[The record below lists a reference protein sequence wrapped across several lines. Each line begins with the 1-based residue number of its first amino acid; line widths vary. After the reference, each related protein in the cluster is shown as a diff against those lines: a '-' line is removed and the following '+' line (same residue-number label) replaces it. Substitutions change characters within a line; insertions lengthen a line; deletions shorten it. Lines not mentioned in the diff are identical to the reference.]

1 MEKVHQIPQSLTLI
15 KLGGALITDKT
26 KPMTLRPLV
35 LKRLVS
41 EIVRAQKE
49 TSDLLVIGH
58 GQGSF
63 GHVPAHKYQTISGF
77 DDDRGRLGM
86 AITQDCAAQLNRLVV
101 SQFLAANIPA
111 VSYLFSNSLVTKET
125 RPASWD
131 PRVLIEYLAKGLLPV
146 TGGDVIVDQVQGC
159 TIWSTEKVLA
169 HIAKGLPKEKFQVK
183 EIIHVTEVTGVL
195 DQSGQTIDE
204 ITPPSASQ
212 VKQLIGE
219 TNGLDVTGGMW
230 HKIEESLQLLEY
242 GIESKILS
250 GLKPNNL
257 YQALIGAKWQGTTIK
272 N

>member
-1 MEKVHQIPQSLTLI
+1 MEKSQTNSQSLTLI

-26 KPMTLRPLV
+26 KSMMLRPQV

-41 EIVRAQKE
+41 EIVRAQSE
-49 TSDLLVIGH
+49 ISNLLIIGH
-58 GQGSF
+58 GQGSY
-63 GHVPAHKYQTISGF
+63 GHVPAHQYQTINGF
-77 DDDRGRLGM
+77 EDDRGRLGM

-101 SQFLAANIPA
+101 GQFLAANVPA
-111 VSYLFSNSLVTKET
+111 VSYLFSNSLVTRET
-125 RPASWD
+125 KPASWN
-131 PRVLIEYLAKGLLPV
+131 PNVLIEYLSKSLLPV
-146 TGGDVIVDQVQGC
+146 TGGDVIIDQVQGC

-169 HIAKGLPKEKFQVK
+169 HIAKNLPKGQFQVK
-183 EIIHVTEVTGVL
+183 EIIHVTEVAGVL
-195 DQSGQTIDE
+195 DQAGQTIE
-204 ITPPSASQ
+204 MITPPSASQ

-219 TNGLDVTGGMW
+219 TNGMDVTGGMW

-257 YQALIGAKWQGTTIK
+257 YQALLGGKWQGTIIK